1 MKKGILLSVIVVM
14 NLSLLSCTESEKSL
28 IPTVLA
34 SKHEVQFAINTQGE
48 LEAANATPITAA
60 SQSMRPLTIAWIEKN
75 YTHVKKGDVIVKFDG
90 QDFEQQVDTAQFE
103 IEKLMLTKLQK
114 QREMGLFLD
123 DFKNEGQVVD
133 YEYQMAQQFN
143 IDNPLLYTK
152 IEMIDAGN
160 NEAFLQEKT
169 KHLKKMES
177 HYQTKSQSEINLIQ
191 SQEHLQQAKLKT
203 NQTGLSALEVKA
215 PHDGLLVLSK
225 GWDGSLP
232 QTGKSIFPGMKI
244 AKLPDLSTMNAKLYV
259 PEIEAIGLEKGQE
272 VLITLHAYPENPY
285 KAIIKSVSKTAQT
298 KQRDN
303 PVKYFIVT
311 AQIQQKDE
319 SKLIPGQRL
328 DATILT
334 SKKSNNLSLPIQAVF
349 RKGQETWVYRQH
361 SGDKKFTKKTVQT
374 GQCSTSL
381 CLIKSGI
388 NEGDV
393 IALTKPFEEKI

>member
-1 MKKGILLSVIVVM
+1 MKKLSFILTIC
-14 NLSLLSCTESEKSL
+14 LSLLSCSQQEENL
-28 IPTVLA
+28 IPTIDI
-34 SKHEVQFAINTQGE
+34 SKHEVQFVINTQGE

-75 YTHVKKGDVIVKFDG
+75 YTHVKKGDIIVKFDG
-90 QDFEQQVDTAQFE
+90 QDFEQEVDTAQFE
-103 IEKLMLTKLQK
+103 IEKLMLTKRQK

-123 DFKNEGQVVD
+123 DFQNEGQVVD
-133 YEYQMAQQFN
+133 FEYQMAQQFN

-160 NEAFLQEKT
+160 NEEFLQEKT

-177 HYQTKSQSEINLIQ
+177 HYQTKSESEIGLIQ
-191 SQEHLQQAKLKT
+191 SQEKLQQAKLQM
-203 NQTGLSALEVKA
+203 NQVGLSALDVKA

-272 VLITLHAYPENPY
+272 VLVTLHAYPEKPF
-285 KAIIKSVSKTAQT
+285 KATIKSVSKTAQT

-311 AQIQQKDE
+311 AEIEEKDE
-319 SKLIPGQRL
+319 DKLIPGQRL

-334 SKKSNNLSLPIQAVF
+334 SEKSNSLSLPIQAIF
-349 RKGQETWVYRQH
+349 RKGQETWVYLQD
-361 SGDKKFTKKTVQT
+361 SNGSTFTKKTVQI

-388 NEGDV
+388 KEGDT